1 MSSGGKGIIDMEEHT
16 ESGAQVFLGV
26 SAIKNR
32 AGKMKAKK
40 WRAARGERK
49 SCSKGR
55 EKESVVRSR

>member
-1 MSSGGKGIIDMEEHT
+1 MEEHT

-49 SCSKGR
+49 GCSKGR